1 MRSIHGRWD
10 SVSKNAPKQAR
21 SQARWLS
28 GACSSAAPIAARRS
42 ALIRRT
48 TAAKM
53 SAFDAKC
60 A

>member
-1 MRSIHGRWD
+1 MRSIHGRRD
-10 SVSKNAPKQAR
+10 SMSKKARNAAR
-21 SQARWLS
+21 SLARWLS
-28 GACSSAAPIAARRS
+28 GACSRAALIAARRS

-53 SAFDAKC
+53 SAFELKC